1 MILVTIGTG
10 KFEKLVKVADKLAG
24 KLKEKIIIQK
34 GNSVYEIKNAEYF
47 EFTDKFEEYVEE
59 ARIII
64 SHGGAGTI
72 YGLLE
77 KGKKIIAVTNLDR
90 IDKHQKEILE
100 KLSKENYLIYCEDF
114 DLIKSLKKTDKF
126 KFKKY
131 KKPKVW
137 IDKEI
142 VKFLMP

>member
-1 MILVTIGTG
+1 MIFVTVGTG
-10 KFEKLVKVADKLAG
+10 RFEKLVKAADELSK
-24 KLKEKIIIQK
+24 KIKEKVVIQK
-34 GNSVYEIKNAEYF
+34 GNSIYSVKNAEYF
-47 EFTDKFEEYVEE
+47 EFTDKFEEYVKD

-64 SHGGAGTI
+64 CHGGAGTI
-72 YGLLE
+72 YDLL
-77 KGKKIIAVTNLDR
+77 KKRKKIIALANLNR

-100 KLSKENYLIYCEDF
+100 KLSEEKYLIYCKDF
-114 DLIKSLKKTDKF
+114 NLAKCLEKARKF

-142 VKFLMP
+142 VKFLD